1 MLTSAHADTQVGRVP
16 GPGALPPRAVLC
28 LKSTSSPRSSR
39 RSSTLTAKLWSC
51 TPATSLYVVSPTGQ
65 VELASRGLTLDAVS
79 GIVAQLLPAEFQ
91 HALDEFG
98 AVQYTLPPQAEFPQE
113 QFTVV
118 VARGGDDVWAEIR
131 RKRVLDDDRVSRPV
145 EPAPLSASAAAPI
158 DLMNDD
164 DFIEIEA
171 RGSDQPVVVDEA
183 LALPEADHFWPGMSH
198 REDVDGE
205 EDEEIELTLPHRE
218 PALPHVPETPS
229 APVAPPIR
237 APLPPPPV
245 AVTPLPA
252 APATPAA
259 PARPVALPIAASVG
273 VKPVAPSV
281 PPVVMVEAVR
291 SAPIAPLPV
300 AVAPAPEVVIAAAP
314 AAVAPMI
321 PSAPVRL
328 VSPPV
333 PSAVMADPVR
343 PAPTAPPPPAAVV
356 LPPLVV
362 PPPPPAAVVQPTS
375 PSCRRHHRRP

>member
-1 MLTSAHADTQVGRVP
+1 MSEVNLVPSLLQAIVNIDGEALVMHAGDKP
-16 GPGALPPRAVLC
+16 
-28 LKSTSSPRSSR
+28 
-39 RSSTLTAKLWSC
+39 
-51 TPATSLYVVSPTGQ
+51 YVVSPTGQ

-98 AVQYTLPPQAEFPQE
+98 AVQYTLPPRAEFPQE

-131 RKRVLDDDRVSRPV
+131 RKRVLDDDRVSRLPV

-164 DFIEIEA
+164 DFIEIEV

-205 EDEEIELTLPHRE
+205 EDEEIELTLPHKE

-229 APVAPPIR
+229 ALVPPPIR

-300 AVAPAPEVVIAAAP
+300 AVAPAPEVVIAPAP

-328 VSPPV
+328 AAPPV

-343 PAPTAPPPPAAVV
+343 PAPTAPPPPPAAVV
-356 LPPLVV
+356 LPAAVV
-362 PPPPPAAVVQPTS
+362 TPPPPAAVVLHLQS
-375 PSCRRHHRRP
+375 